1 MRMIKSKGWITNVEI
16 ETIRRKIKNK
26 GSDEVND
33 GTMQE
38 IDNKAD
44 IYDENDNMNHADS
57 ASEEPIDIT
66 ENDLNDSKRDR
77 LLISREALENNNFGK
92 TEVKL
97 KYGSKERLKEEV
109 FKLNKGLEDIK
120 IRFTH
125 CRNVIQGAMRVVEE
139 VEFEEKKLKSSMVLG
154 LLNQLQIF

>member
-57 ASEEPIDIT
+57 AREEPIDIT
-66 ENDLNDSKRDR
+66 EDDLNDSKRDR

-97 KYGSKERLKEEV
+97 KYGSKERLKKEV

-120 IRFTH
+120 ISFTH

>member
-66 ENDLNDSKRDR
+66 EDDLNDSKRDR

-97 KYGSKERLKEEV
+97 KYGSKERLKKEV

-120 IRFTH
+120 ISFTH

>member
-97 KYGSKERLKEEV
+97 KYGSKERLKKEV

-120 IRFTH
+120 ISFTH